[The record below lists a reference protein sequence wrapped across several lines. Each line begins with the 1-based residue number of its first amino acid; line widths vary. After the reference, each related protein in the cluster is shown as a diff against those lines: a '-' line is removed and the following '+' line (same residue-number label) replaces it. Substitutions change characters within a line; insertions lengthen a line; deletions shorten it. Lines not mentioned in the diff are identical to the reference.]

1 MRLRVKLSVR
11 LRLIL
16 RNSVAETKT
25 MLAGMLEAGTLAIDV
40 LVAGTL
46 AIVGTGYL
54 TSLNVGIAESNAR
67 VQIII
72 MRAMMA
78 LISRIV
84 MRVPFLLLLQFVV
97 GKCG

>member
-1 MRLRVKLSVR
+1 MRLSVR
-11 LRLIL
+11 VRLIL
-16 RNSVAETKT
+16 RNSVAEMRVT
-25 MLAGMLEAGTLAIDV
+25 LAGL
-40 LVAGTL
+40 LVIGVMVVGVQVM
-46 AIVGTGYL
+46 VGTGCL
-54 TSLNVGIAESNAR
+54 VSLNVGIDESNAR